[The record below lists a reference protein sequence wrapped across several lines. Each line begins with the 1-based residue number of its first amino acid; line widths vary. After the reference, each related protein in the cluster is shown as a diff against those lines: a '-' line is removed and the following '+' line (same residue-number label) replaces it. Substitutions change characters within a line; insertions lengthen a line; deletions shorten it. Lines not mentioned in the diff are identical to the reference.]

1 MRRLLALLG
10 VMLCAGCFTPGT
22 PTAAM
27 ISPASASLSAHAA
40 STPTP
45 AFFGKLM
52 KKASRVGKALSRR

>member
-22 PTAAM
+22 AAAM

-52 KKASRVGKALSRR
+52 KKASRVGKGLSRR